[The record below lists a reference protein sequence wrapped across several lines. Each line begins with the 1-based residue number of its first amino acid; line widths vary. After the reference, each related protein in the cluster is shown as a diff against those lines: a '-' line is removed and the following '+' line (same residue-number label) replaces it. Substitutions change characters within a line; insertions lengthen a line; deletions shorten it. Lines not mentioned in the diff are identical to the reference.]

1 MKRTTLADILL
12 LLAVA
17 AVILS
22 LKLAAP

>member
-12 LLAVA
+12 LFAVA

>member
-12 LLAVA
+12 LFAVA
-17 AVILS
+17 AVIRS